1 MPNTIDVHRPTPSC
15 SLASSRSNTSVP
27 SRTTKSIPSR
37 CSTLFRKTWNGR
49 WTSAGKADEGCSA
62 RLVAHVHRMPPT
74 VRPKLL
80 VIAGVLVTPL
90 VTAAT
95 ALAGNGGFAPVAP
108 ESPNAHAIKQSYL
121 FISLFAFAIF
131 LLVEGLLI
139 AFVIRYRRRKR
150 PREADGAQIH
160 GANKLELA
168 WTVGPVLILAVI
180 AHLRLRQ
187 AAHDPGR
194 ARLGGDVTEPRGR
207 RHRHAVHV
215 AVPLPERRR
224 DDRPHARPRGSDGR
238 APHHLARLG
247 RHPLLVDP
255 GTRRKD
261 GRDPREAQQDVVQ
274 GDARRR
280 VPGPVRRALRPLPRE
295 DARRGRGDAGGRVRL
310 VVRGAARPAG
320 GRHVAARRGALGRH
334 LREVPRP
341 RGRGRL
347 RPAHR
352 RDRPDQEHAVDRGP
366 PAQGRHPDAARRTR
380 LDDRPR

>member
-1 MPNTIDVHRPTPSC
+1 
-15 SLASSRSNTSVP
+15 
-27 SRTTKSIPSR
+27 
-37 CSTLFRKTWNGR
+37 
-49 WTSAGKADEGCSA
+49 
-62 RLVAHVHRMPPT
+62 MPPT

-139 AFVIRYRRRKR
+139 AFVIRYRRKKR

-160 GANKLELA
+160 GASKLELA
-168 WTVGPVLILAVI
+168 WTAGPVLILAVI
-180 AHLRLRQ
+180 ATFVFVKLPTIQ
-187 AAHDPGR
+187 DVPASAATSQNLVVDVIGTQFTWQFRYPNGVVTIDRMRAPEGR
-194 ARLGGDVTEPRGR
+194 TVELHITSPDWDVIHSWWIPALGGKMDAIPGKLNKTWFKATRVGVFQGQCAELCGLY
-207 RHRHAVHV
+207 HAKMLA
-215 AVPLPERRR
+215 AVEVMPAAEFDSWYEER
-224 DDRPHARPRGSDGR
+224 
-238 APHHLARLG
+238 
-247 RHPLLVDP
+247 
-255 GTRRKD
+255 
-261 GRDPREAQQDVVQ
+261 
-274 GDARRR
+274 
-280 VPGPVRRALRPLPRE
+280 
-295 DARRGRGDAGGRVRL
+295 
-310 VVRGAARPAG
+310 ARPAG
-320 GRHVAARRGALGRH
+320 GRDVTARRGALGRH

-352 RDRPDQEHAVDRGP
+352 GDHADQEHAVDRGP

-380 LDDRPR
+380 LDDRRDERPDRLPEGASWQPGLSSRTSPPGSAARSRAGSSPSTTSGSGSSTSAPPGCSSRSRASSRS